1 MKTKVRVVG
10 KVAVVDLSG
19 KITIGEGD
27 VVLRDEVNKLLETDS
42 KNILLNLN
50 GVTYMDSAGIG
61 ELVACYKRAAEAGA
75 KLKLLNPSGRV
86 SDLLSLTKLQQVF
99 DIYNEEKEAS
109 SAFRPVH
116 PRLQLREQ
124 VECL

>member
-1 MKTKVRVVG
+1 MKTKIRNVG
-10 KVAVVDLSG
+10 DVAVVDLTG

-27 VVLRDEVNKLLETDS
+27 VVLREEVNKLLETDV
-42 KNILLNLN
+42 KKVLLNLN

-75 KLKLLNPSGRV
+75 RLKLLNPSGRV

-99 DIYNEEKEAS
+99 DIYNDEKDALVS
-109 SAFRPVH
+109 F
-116 PRLQLREQ
+116 
-124 VECL
+124 

>member
-1 MKTKVRVVG
+1 MKTKIRNVG
-10 KVAVVDLSG
+10 DVAVVDLTG

-27 VVLRDEVNKLLETDS
+27 VVLREEVNKLLESDV
-42 KNILLNLN
+42 KKVLLNLN

-75 KLKLLNPSGRV
+75 RLKLLNPSGRV

-99 DIYNEEKEAS
+99 DIYNDEKDALVS
-109 SAFRPVH
+109 F
-116 PRLQLREQ
+116 
-124 VECL
+124 

>member
-1 MKTKVRVVG
+1 MKTKVRMVG

-27 VVLRDEVNKLLETDS
+27 VVLRDEVNKLLEADN
-42 KNILLNLN
+42 KAILLNLN

-61 ELVACYKRAAEAGA
+61 ELVACYKRSAEAGA
-75 KLKLLNPSGRV
+75 RLKLLNPSGRV

-99 DIYNEEKEAS
+99 DIYNEEKDALVS
-109 SAFRPVH
+109 F
-116 PRLQLREQ
+116 
-124 VECL
+124 

>member
-1 MKTKVRVVG
+1 MKTKVRMAG

-27 VVLRDEVNKLLETDS
+27 VVLREEVNKLLEGDVKS
-42 KNILLNLN
+42 ILLNLN

-61 ELVACYKRAAEAGA
+61 ELVACYKRAAETGA

-99 DIYNEEKEAS
+99 DIYNEEKEAL
-109 SAFRPVH
+109 ATF
-116 PRLQLREQ
+116 
-124 VECL
+124 

>member
-1 MKTKVRVVG
+1 MKTKVRMAG
-10 KVAVVDLSG
+10 KVAVVDLTG

-27 VVLRDEVNKLLETDS
+27 VVLREEVNKLLEGDVKS
-42 KNILLNLN
+42 ILLNLN

-61 ELVACYKRAAEAGA
+61 ELVACYKRAAETGA

-99 DIYNEEKEAS
+99 DIYNEEKEAL
-109 SAFRPVH
+109 ATF
-116 PRLQLREQ
+116 
-124 VECL
+124 

>member
-1 MKTKVRVVG
+1 MKTKVRQVG

-27 VVLRDEVNKLLETDS
+27 VVLRDEVNKLLESDNKS
-42 KNILLNLN
+42 ILLNLN

-99 DIYNEEKEAS
+99 DIYNEEKEALVS
-109 SAFRPVH
+109 F
-116 PRLQLREQ
+116 
-124 VECL
+124 

>member
-1 MKTKVRVVG
+1 MKTKVRQVG

-27 VVLRDEVNKLLETDS
+27 VVLRDEVNKLLESDNKS
-42 KNILLNLN
+42 ILLNLN

-99 DIYNEEKEAS
+99 DIYNDEKDALVS
-109 SAFRPVH
+109 F
-116 PRLQLREQ
+116 
-124 VECL
+124 

>member
-1 MKTKVRVVG
+1 MKTKVRNVG
-10 KVAVVDLSG
+10 DVAVVDLTG

-27 VVLRDEVNKLLETDS
+27 VVLREEVNKLLESDV
-42 KNILLNLN
+42 KKVLLNLN

-75 KLKLLNPSGRV
+75 RLKLLNPSGRV

-99 DIYNEEKEAS
+99 DIYKDEKEALVS
-109 SAFRPVH
+109 F
-116 PRLQLREQ
+116 
-124 VECL
+124 

>member
-1 MKTKVRVVG
+1 MKAKVRTVG
-10 KVAVVDLSG
+10 KVAVMDLSG

-27 VVLRDEVNKLLETDS
+27 VLLREEVNKLLETDW

-61 ELVACYKRAAEAGA
+61 ELVACYKRAAESGA
-75 KLKLLNPSGRV
+75 RLKLLNPSGRV

-99 DIYNEEKEAS
+99 DIYNDEKDALVS
-109 SAFRPVH
+109 F
-116 PRLQLREQ
+116 
-124 VECL
+124 

>member
-1 MKTKVRVVG
+1 MVG

-27 VVLRDEVNKLLETDS
+27 VVLRDEVNKLLESDNKS
-42 KNILLNLN
+42 ILLNLN

-61 ELVACYKRAAEAGA
+61 ELVACYKRAAEGGA

-99 DIYNEEKEAS
+99 DIYNEEKDALVS
-109 SAFRPVH
+109 F
-116 PRLQLREQ
+116 
-124 VECL
+124 

>member
-1 MKTKVRVVG
+1 MKTKVRNVG
-10 KVAVVDLSG
+10 DVAVVDLTG

-27 VVLRDEVNKLLETDS
+27 VVLREEVNKLLESDV
-42 KNILLNLN
+42 KKVLLNLN

-75 KLKLLNPSGRV
+75 RLKLLNPSGRV

-99 DIYNEEKEAS
+99 DIYNDEKDALVS
-109 SAFRPVH
+109 F
-116 PRLQLREQ
+116 
-124 VECL
+124 

>member
-1 MKTKVRVVG
+1 MKTKVRQVG

-27 VVLRDEVNKLLETDS
+27 VVLRDEVNKLLEADNKS
-42 KNILLNLN
+42 ILLNLN

-99 DIYNEEKEAS
+99 DIYNDEKDALVS
-109 SAFRPVH
+109 F
-116 PRLQLREQ
+116 
-124 VECL
+124 

>member
-1 MKTKVRVVG
+1 MKTKVRMVG
-10 KVAVVDLSG
+10 KVSVVDLSG

-27 VVLRDEVNKLLETDS
+27 VVLRDEVNKLLESDNKS
-42 KNILLNLN
+42 ILLNLN

-99 DIYNEEKEAS
+99 DIYNDEKDALVS
-109 SAFRPVH
+109 F
-116 PRLQLREQ
+116 
-124 VECL
+124 